1 MPNEPSETFKEGVDA
16 GLEGKTDDDNPHSRG
31 VIDSI
36 IGTGI
41 AVSTGTLVD
50 PIAQA
55 DEAAGEW
62 KAGRVEGERLS
73 EEERA

>member
-1 MPNEPSETFKEGVDA
+1 MPDEPSETFKEGVNA

-36 IGTGI
+36 IGAGI

-62 KAGRVEGERLS
+62 KAGRGEGEELS
-73 EEERA
+73 KEESE

>member
-1 MPNEPSETFKEGVDA
+1 MPNEPSETFKEGVNA

-36 IGTGI
+36 IGAGI

-55 DEAAGEW
+55 DEAADEW
-62 KAGRVEGERLS
+62 KAGRAEGEQLS
-73 EEERA
+73 KEES